1 MLQEMQ
7 TRNYSE
13 STIRSYLVCIKR
25 LSLYFNCSPDRLSI
39 EQVKTYLHY
48 CVTHNQSSAVTIN
61 QVISAVKIL
70 FADVLQ
76 RGWEPLKIK
85 RPRREKKLP
94 EIFSKQEIAL
104 LLNNVKNLK
113 HKSIF
118 VTAYSAGLR
127 LNEVRLLKPN
137 DIDSDRMQIRVG
149 NGKGKK
155 TRLTLLSPNLLTQLR
170 DYYKL
175 YRPVEYLFEGRT
187 PGDPISHR
195 TIQKVFG
202 DCVTRAGITKA
213 VSFHS
218 LRHSFATHLLEQGA
232 NLRLIQQ
239 LLGHNSLKST
249 TVYLHLSCF
258 DPKLVNSPFD
268 NLNDLPYGQS
278 QK

>member
-13 STIRSYLVCIKR
+13 RTIHCYLLCIKR
-25 LSLYFNCSPDRLSI
+25 LSLHFNCSPDRLSI
-39 EQVKTYLHY
+39 EQVKTYLHFN
-48 CVTHNQSSAVTIN
+48 VTHNQLSAVTIN
-61 QVISAVKIL
+61 QIISAVKIL
-70 FADVLQ
+70 FVDVLH
-76 RGWEPLKIK
+76 RVWEPVMIK

-94 EIFSKQEIAL
+94 VIFSKQEITQFL
-104 LLNNVKNLK
+104 DSVKNLK

-118 VTAYSAGLR
+118 ITTYSAGLR

-155 TRLTLLSPNLLTQLR
+155 TRLTLLSPNALAQLR
-170 DYYKL
+170 EYYKKF
-175 YRPVEYLFEGRT
+175 RPLKYLFEGRVA
-187 PGDPISHR
+187 GDPISHR
-195 TIQKVFG
+195 TIQKVFR
-202 DCVTRAGITKA
+202 DCVARAGITKA

-218 LRHSFATHLLEQGA
+218 LRHSFATHLLEQGS

-249 TVYLHLSCF
+249 SVYLHLTCF
-258 DPKLVNSPFD
+258 DPKQVSSPFD
-268 NLNDLPYGQS
+268 NLNDLPHGQS

>member
-13 STIRSYLVCIKR
+13 STIRSYLICIKR

-48 CVTHNQSSAVTIN
+48 CVTHNKSSAVTIN
-61 QVISAVKIL
+61 QVISAVKI
-70 FADVLQ
+70 FFVDVLH
-76 RGWEPLKIK
+76 REWEPVKIK

-94 EIFSKQEIAL
+94 EIFSKQEIIL
-104 LLNNVKNLK
+104 LLNNVKNIK

-118 VTAYSAGLR
+118 ITAYSAGLR
-127 LNEVRLLKPN
+127 LNEVRMLKPH
-137 DIDSDRMQIRVG
+137 DIDSDRMQIRVD

-155 TRLTLLSPNLLTQLR
+155 TRLTLLSANTLTGLR
-170 DYYKL
+170 DYYKM
-175 YRPVEYLFEGRT
+175 YRPLKYLFEGHT
-187 PGDPISHR
+187 PGVPLSQR
-195 TIQKVFG
+195 TIQKVFEG
-202 DCVTRAGITKA
+202 CVKKAGISKA

-239 LLGHNSLKST
+239 LLGHNSLRT
-249 TVYLHLSCF
+249 TAVYLHLSCF
-258 DPKLVNSPFD
+258 DPKQVNSPFD
-268 NLNDLPYGQS
+268 NLKELPYGQS

>member
-13 STIRSYLVCIKR
+13 RTIHCYLLCIKR
-25 LSLYFNCSPDRLSI
+25 LSLHFNCSPARLSI
-39 EQVKTYLHY
+39 ERVKTYLHFN
-48 CVTHNQSSAVTIN
+48 VTHNQLSSVTIN
-61 QVISAVKIL
+61 QIISAVKIL
-70 FADVLQ
+70 FVDVLH
-76 RGWEPLKIK
+76 RAWEPIMIK

-94 EIFSKQEIAL
+94 VIFSKQEITKL
-104 LLNNVKNLK
+104 LDGVKNLK

-118 VTAYSAGLR
+118 ITTYSAGLR

-137 DIDSDRMQIRVG
+137 DIDSDRMQIRAG

-155 TRLTLLSPNLLTQLR
+155 TRLTLLSPNALTQLR
-170 DYYKL
+170 DYYKR
-175 YRPVEYLFEGRT
+175 YRPLEYLFEGRK

-195 TIQKVFG
+195 TIQKVFC
-202 DCVTRAGITKA
+202 DCVKRAVITKA

-239 LLGHNSLKST
+239 LLGHNSLKT
-249 TVYLHLSCF
+249 TSVYLHLSCF
-258 DPKLVNSPFD
+258 DPKQVSSPFD
-268 NLNDLPYGQS
+268 NLNDLAHGQS

>member
-13 STIRSYLVCIKR
+13 RTIHCYLLCIKR
-25 LSLYFNCSPDRLSI
+25 LSHYFNCSPDRLSI

-61 QVISAVKIL
+61 QMISAVKI
-70 FADVLQ
+70 FFTDVLD
-76 RGWEPLKIK
+76 RKWEPLKIK

-94 EIFSKQEIAL
+94 VIFSKQEIAL
-104 LLNNVKNLK
+104 LLDHVRNLK

-118 VTAYSAGLR
+118 ITAYSAGLR

-137 DIDSDRMQIRVG
+137 NIDSDRMQIRVD

-155 TRLTLLSPNLLTQLR
+155 TRLTLLSPNVLNQLR
-170 DYYKL
+170 EYYKK
-175 YRPVEYLFEGRT
+175 YRPVAYLFEGRI
-187 PGDPISHR
+187 PGVPISHR

-202 DCVTRAGITKA
+202 DCITKAGITKA

-218 LRHSFATHLLEQGA
+218 LRHSFATHLLEQGT

-239 LLGHNSLKST
+239 LLGHNSLKT
-249 TVYLHLSCF
+249 TSVYLHLSCF
-258 DPKLVNSPFD
+258 DPKQVNSPFD
-268 NLNDLPYGQS
+268 NLNDHQYGQP

>member
-39 EQVKTYLHY
+39 EQVKTYLHH

-70 FADVLQ
+70 FVDVLH
-76 RGWEPLKIK
+76 REWEPVKIK

-94 EIFSKQEIAL
+94 EIFSKQEML
-104 LLNNVKNLK
+104 LLLGNVRNVK
-113 HKSIF
+113 HKTIF
-118 VTAYSAGLR
+118 ITAYSAGLR
-127 LNEVRLLKPN
+127 LNEVRLLKPS
-137 DIDSDRMQIRVG
+137 DIDSDRMQIRVE

-155 TRLTLLSPNLLTQLR
+155 TRLTLLSANTLSQLR
-170 DYYKL
+170 DYYKI
-175 YRPVEYLFEGRT
+175 YRPLAYLFEGHK
-187 PGDPISHR
+187 PGEPISPR
-195 TIQKVFG
+195 TIQKVFN
-202 DCVTRAGITKA
+202 DCVTRTGIAKA

-239 LLGHNSLKST
+239 LLGHTSLRT
-249 TVYLHLSCF
+249 TSVYLHLSCF
-258 DPKLVNSPFD
+258 DPRQVSSPFD
-268 NLNDLPYGQS
+268 NLNELPYGQS